1 MRLLPENFGV
11 YSSKVDWGQE
21 EKGTT
26 EHEML
31 GWHHRLDGHGF
42 GWTPGVGDGQ
52 GGLACW
58 DCKESDMTEQ
68 LNWTD
73 SSKTFFLPPSQTI
86 SSSQPQSWKQRRW
99 SFMVEAELWTTL
111 AELSK
116 SRTLGCDNLVGYFI
130 IIIIIYTGVFVKM
143 HQGYSFIMCAH
154 LWYMHTF
161 VTHIFFCTADYT
173 SIKDWKISLIKTEKV
188 KIPILSMHC
197 LLEKTLSLNFQF
209 YVSDHTLFREIRIAK
224 LNLINAHVAYQFLK
238 KKKNWKDH
246 VMVLSVLWLFW
257 WN

>member
-1 MRLLPENFGV
+1 MGL
-11 YSSKVDWGQE
+11 
-21 EKGTT
+21 
-26 EHEML
+26 
-31 GWHHRLDGHGF
+31 
-42 GWTPGVGDGQ
+42 
-52 GGLACW
+52 GGLQELMMDREAW
-58 DCKESDMTEQ
+58 HAAVHGIAESDMTER
-68 LNWTD
+68 LNWTY
-73 SSKTFFLPPSQTI
+73 SSKTFFLLPSQTI

-99 SFMVEAELWTTL
+99 PFLVEAELWTTL
-111 AELSK
+111 TELSK

-130 IIIIIYTGVFVKM
+130 IIIIYMGVFVKM

-154 LWYMHTF
+154 VWYMHTF

-197 LLEKTLSLNFQF
+197 LLEKTSSLNFQF